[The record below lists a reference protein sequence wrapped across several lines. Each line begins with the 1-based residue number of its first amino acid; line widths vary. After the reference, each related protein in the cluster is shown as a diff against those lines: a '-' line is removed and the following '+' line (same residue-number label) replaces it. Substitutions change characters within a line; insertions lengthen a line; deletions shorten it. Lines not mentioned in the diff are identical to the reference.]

1 MANAAGRAQLE
12 ESRDELRRLA
22 EEQAPFRRVA
32 TLVAR
37 GVPPAEVFAAVV
49 QEVAHILGADA
60 TPIARLDP
68 DGVTT
73 VVAVAG
79 GPPDEPAVGSGP

>member
-1 MANAAGRAQLE
+1 
-12 ESRDELRRLA
+12 
-22 EEQAPFRRVA
+22 
-32 TLVAR
+32 
-37 GVPPAEVFAAVV
+37 VPPAEVFAAVA
-49 QEVAHILGADA
+49 QEVGHILGADA

-79 GPPDEPAVGSGP
+79 DPPDEPAVGSGP